1 MKALTILIATTL
13 NTKTPA
19 EVVFVDQNCRLRP
32 ICGELQ
38 KGAYYYVTNCGGLG
52 KADAIGFS
60 ISKNNNNNVNN
71 NTNNNHNN
79 LWYAYKI
86 EE

>member
-1 MKALTILIATTL
+1 MKALTILIASTL

-38 KGAYYYVTNCGGLG
+38 KGQYYYVTHSGGLG

-60 ISKNNNNNVNN
+60 ISSTTTTN

>member
-1 MKALTILIATTL
+1 MKALNILIASTLSQKTT
-13 NTKTPA
+13 A
-19 EVVFVDQNCRLRP
+19 EVVLVDDRCRLRP
-32 ICGELQ
+32 ICGELLCNT
-38 KGAYYYVTNCGGLG
+38 YYYVTHSGGLG

-71 NTNNNHNN
+71 NTNNNHKL

-86 EE
+86 E

>member
-1 MKALTILIATTL
+1 MKALNILIASTL
-13 NTKTPA
+13 NTKTTA
-19 EVVFVDQNCRLRP
+19 EVVLVDDRCRLRP

-38 KGAYYYVTNCGGLG
+38 KGQYYYVTHSGGLG

-60 ISKNNNNNVNN
+60 ISKNNNNN
-71 NTNNNHNN
+71 TNNNHNE